1 MMQSEPLLAS
11 TFLFRFS
18 VPCLYRKDVWS
29 GGVQLDEKHRLPT
42 FGELEGRPL
51 WADVRGA
58 WSEEGFTF
66 RVQVAGKRQ
75 ALWCR
80 DARPDDSD
88 GFQLWIDTRNTKDI
102 HRASRFCHRFAFL
115 PAGGG
120 KRLAEPVAAWLP
132 INRAKEHPKTFP
144 PGTLAVRSELQA
156 GGYILAAHIPSAAL
170 TGFDPDEHPRIGFSY
185 AVIDREH
192 GWQTFTVGPEFPF
205 VEDPSLWGELELKK

>member
-1 MMQSEPLLAS
+1 MSEPLLAP

-18 VPCLYRKDVWS
+18 VPCLYHKELWPES
-29 GGVQLDEKHRLPT
+29 GLQLGEKHRLPT

-58 WSEEGFTF
+58 WSERGFSF
-66 RVQVAGKRQ
+66 WVQVTGKRQ
-75 ALWCR
+75 APWCR
-80 DARPDDSD
+80 DSRLDDSD
-88 GFQLWIDTRNTKDI
+88 GFQVWIDTRNTKDI

-120 KRLAEPVAAWLP
+120 RRLEEAVASWSP
-132 INRAKEHPKTFP
+132 INRAKEHPKTTP
-144 PGTLAVRSELQA
+144 PGALQVRSQVQA
-156 GGYILAAHIPSAAL
+156 GGYSLAAHISAAAL
-170 TGFDPDEHPRIGFSY
+170 TGFDPDEHPRIGFTY

-205 VEDPSLWGELELKK
+205 VEDPSLWGELELLRP

>member
-1 MMQSEPLLAS
+1 MSEPLVAS

-18 VPCLYRKDVWS
+18 VPCLYRKDLWS
-29 GGVQLDEKHRLPT
+29 GAGGKLDEKYRLPT

-58 WSEEGFTF
+58 WSEEGFAF
-66 RVQVAGKRQ
+66 WVQVAGKRQ
-75 ALWCR
+75 APWCR
-80 DARPDDSD
+80 DSRPDDSD
-88 GFQLWIDTRNTKDI
+88 GFQVWIDTRNTKDI

-120 KRLAEPVAAWLP
+120 RRLSEPVAAWLP
-132 INRAKEHPKTFP
+132 INRAKEHPKSFA
-144 PGTLAVRSELQA
+144 PGTLAIRSELQA
-156 GGYILAAHIPSAAL
+156 GGYVLAAHIPAAAL

-205 VEDPSLWGELELKK
+205 VEDPSLWGELELRR